1 MIIFFNMKSSVDDED
16 ISQTHPVA
24 KLPSELVVE
33 SHAAQRPSDQTHPV
47 AKLPSEL
54 VVEGLQPS
62 GQTHPVAKLHSELV
76 VEGLRPS
83 HQTTSLVVDDLRPSD
98 HCKHQYIEDWIDLS
112 PDRSQSIWY
121 CRYCECCPTG
131 KTIACQVCKC
141 RYPIASVWFV
151 PSACTFVGDDEKTHK
166 VCETCWWEKFVI
178 ETQCHTCQTCK
189 AVKKKQ

>member
-1 MIIFFNMKSSVDDED
+1 MTSSSSIDFDELRSSTSTDDLGFTAPPVPVKPSVDDED
-16 ISQTHPVA
+16 IS
-24 KLPSELVVE
+24 
-33 SHAAQRPSDQTHPV
+33 
-47 AKLPSEL
+47 
-54 VVEGLQPS
+54 
-62 GQTHPVAKLHSELV
+62 
-76 VEGLRPS
+76 
-83 HQTTSLVVDDLRPSD
+83 

-166 VCETCWWEKFVI
+166 VCETCWWEQFVI
-178 ETQCHTCQTCK
+178 ETQCHACQSCK
-189 AVKKKQ
+189 AVKHK